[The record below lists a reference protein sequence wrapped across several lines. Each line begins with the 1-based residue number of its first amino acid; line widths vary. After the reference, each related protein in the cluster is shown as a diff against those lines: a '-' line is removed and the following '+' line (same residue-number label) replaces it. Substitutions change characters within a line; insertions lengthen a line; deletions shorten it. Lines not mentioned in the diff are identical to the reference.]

1 VTGVQ
6 TCALPISNSL
16 IKQGARLID
25 GIEDIITTC
34 FPNLTVKK
42 DEQVDLNNDERYIY
56 GIIGPVKIHIDE
68 VIEKSGMETRHV
80 MAILTNLELK
90 EAIKGMPGGFYLRS

>member
-1 VTGVQ
+1 M
-6 TCALPISNSL
+6 
-16 IKQGARLID
+16 D
-25 GIEDIITTC
+25 
-34 FPNLTVKK
+34 
-42 DEQVDLNNDERYIY
+42 NDERYIY
-56 GIIGPVKIHIDE
+56 EIIGPVKIHIDE

>member
-1 VTGVQ
+1 MNVIFMK
-6 TCALPISNSL
+6 LL
-16 IKQGARLID
+16 
-25 GIEDIITTC
+25 
-34 FPNLTVKK
+34 
-42 DEQVDLNNDERYIY
+42 DLLRYILTR
-56 GIIGPVKIHIDE
+56 